1 MGIIAYLLIFGFL
14 FINMGELFGGKGGG
28 GILNHCEYEK
38 KATIVTFF

>member
-28 GILNHCEYEK
+28 ILNHCEYEK